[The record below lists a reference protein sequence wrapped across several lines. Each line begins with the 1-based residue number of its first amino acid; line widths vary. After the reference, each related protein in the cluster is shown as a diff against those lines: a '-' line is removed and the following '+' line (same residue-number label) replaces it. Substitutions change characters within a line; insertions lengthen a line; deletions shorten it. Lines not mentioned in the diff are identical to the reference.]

1 VRRIGLGL
9 LLFLLLAAPPAAGQ
23 DEEGVF
29 VDPESPAGKE
39 YAIPL
44 EQARRE
50 ATPDAL
56 GREGG
61 AGSASAEQPPLFGMG
76 IGDGRRGG
84 DSGSEGGSDAGA
96 IGDGPSG
103 GGRGHGGG
111 PDVGDRSGSRD
122 PASAG
127 GSSSGLDGRRP
138 AAAAN
143 GSSASVLTGAI
154 GVAVLGAGVLVGFGL
169 RRLLGPPNG

>member
-1 VRRIGLGL
+1 
-9 LLFLLLAAPPAAGQ
+9 LLFPLLAAPPAAGQ
-23 DEEGVF
+23 VEEGVF

-56 GREGG
+56 GPERGPG
-61 AGSASAEQPPLFGMG
+61 RASAEPPPLFGMG

-96 IGDGPSG
+96 TGDGPSG
-103 GGRGHGGG
+103 GGGGHGGR
-111 PDVGDRSGSRD
+111 DAGDRNGTRG
-122 PASAG
+122 PASASA
-127 GSSSGLDGRRP
+127 SSSGLDGRRP
-138 AAAAN
+138 AAATDA
-143 GSSASVLTGAI
+143 SSASVLTGAI
-154 GVAVLGAGVLVGFGL
+154 GAAVLSAGVLVGFGL
-169 RRLLGPPNG
+169 RRLLGPPND